1 MSAQLL
7 LPCEFNQAEADRA
20 AAIHEC
26 ECLIAHFSEIAAEA
40 ARLSLAGA
48 SVDVGISYTG
58 LDLVIYM
65 PRPDGPACVRVTK
78 VMGTSV
84 SRLNR
89 LSPVHPGHPG
99 MSIDYVVRH
108 RYWISYKSPL
118 SLAEPI
124 IEEVFRHFALIQRN
138 MDACRVME
146 VH

>member
-1 MSAQLL
+1 MNAITQVS
-7 LPCEFNQAEADRA
+7 DR
-20 AAIHEC
+20 

-48 SVDVGISYTG
+48 SVDVGISHTG

-65 PRPDGPACVRVTK
+65 PRPVGPACVSVTN
-78 VMGTSV
+78 VMGTRV

-89 LSPVHPGHPG
+89 LSPVHAGHPG
-99 MSIDYVVRH
+99 MSIDHVVRH

-124 IEEVFRHFALIQRN
+124 IEEVFRHFALIQQN
-138 MDACRVME
+138 PDACNVFQE
-146 VH
+146 VA